1 MSDTYSLEFFR
12 YTVKSAPENQIPV
25 LFLVRVEGGYILENH
40 LGSRLKT
47 SRGPLRVFSS
57 ADTALRF
64 VTDEIAKPAGRAIDV
79 RYIAAC
85 APDDHSPS

>member
-12 YTVKSAPENQIPV
+12 YTVKCAPQDQTPL
-25 LFLVRVEGGYILENH
+25 LFLVQVDDGYILENH

-57 ADTALRF
+57 ADTAIRF
-64 VTDEIAKPAGRAIDV
+64 VDESIAGPAGRCVELRIVVGLAG
-79 RYIAAC
+79 
-85 APDDHSPS
+85 